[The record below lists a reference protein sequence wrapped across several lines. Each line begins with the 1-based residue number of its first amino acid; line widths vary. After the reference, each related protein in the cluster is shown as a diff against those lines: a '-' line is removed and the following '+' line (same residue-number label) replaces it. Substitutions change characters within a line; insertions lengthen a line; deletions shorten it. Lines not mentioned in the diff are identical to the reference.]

1 MHRSA
6 RLAGGHLSIVSYQ
19 YYNSDDLNGEKKLCF
34 FSISRTII
42 GLWKTKSSAI
52 EQRAKMEED
61 HEEDASSVDLDDVH
75 AVLSIGDVP
84 LSKEYSLEHP
94 VDVRSLCLLVP
105 LFLTGFRIGYVILP
119 AALASLSSIS

>member
-1 MHRSA
+1 
-6 RLAGGHLSIVSYQ
+6 
-19 YYNSDDLNGEKKLCF
+19 
-34 FSISRTII
+34 
-42 GLWKTKSSAI
+42 
-52 EQRAKMEED
+52 MEED

-84 LSKEYSLEHP
+84 LTKEYSLEHP

-119 AALASLSSIS
+119 AALLMSLRQLIKDEQNRIQLSERMRLAMCF